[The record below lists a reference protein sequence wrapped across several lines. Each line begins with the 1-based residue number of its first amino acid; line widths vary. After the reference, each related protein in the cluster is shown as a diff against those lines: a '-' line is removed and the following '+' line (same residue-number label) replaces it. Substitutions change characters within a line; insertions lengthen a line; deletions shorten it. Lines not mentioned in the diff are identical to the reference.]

1 MAVSA
6 KRVATPAKRFRV
18 MDEHEFATHCLALI
32 DEVNESGIEII
43 IARAGVPIVRLI
55 PWRRKKR
62 KMRPRKAR

>member
-1 MAVSA
+1 
-6 KRVATPAKRFRV
+6 

-32 DEVNESGIEII
+32 DEVYESGIEII